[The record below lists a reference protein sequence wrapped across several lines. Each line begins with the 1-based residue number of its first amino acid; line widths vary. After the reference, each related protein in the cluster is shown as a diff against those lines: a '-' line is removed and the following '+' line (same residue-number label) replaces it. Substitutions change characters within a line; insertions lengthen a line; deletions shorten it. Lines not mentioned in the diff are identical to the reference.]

1 MEMKANGTQAGCP
14 REEALALLVARAQSC
29 KACPRMEHRVR
40 VLGPANGRIGATVL
54 FVAEAPG
61 RLGADRCGIP
71 LHGDQT
77 GRNFE
82 SLLAAAR
89 IERNTVFI
97 TNAILCNP
105 RDVRGRNAPPST
117 AEIRN
122 CSAHLRDTIA
132 IVQPR
137 YVVTLGRVAL
147 DSLRLI
153 EAHAATLAHDVGRLI
168 AWNGRWLIPLYH
180 PGSRARIHR
189 SLLLQAEDYRQLGR
203 LLQMCE
209 GTSATDIAYS

>member
-1 MEMKANGTQAGCP
+1 METTASGIQAKCP
-14 REEALALLVARAQSC
+14 REEAFALLVERARSC

-40 VLGPANGRIGATVL
+40 VLGPMNGRIGATVL

-82 SLLAAAR
+82 SLLAAAG
-89 IERNTVFI
+89 IERSAVFI

-105 RDVRGRNAPPST
+105 RDEQGRNAPPSA
-117 AEIRN
+117 AEIGN

-132 IVQPR
+132 VVQPR
-137 YVVTLGRVAL
+137 YVVALGRVAL
-147 DSLRLI
+147 ESLRSI

-180 PGSRARIHR
+180 PGPRARVHR
-189 SLLLQAEDYRQLGR
+189 SLVLQTEDYRQLSR
-203 LLQMCE
+203 LLRAS
-209 GTSATDIAYS
+209 GDLRASDIACS